1 MNNYID
7 IIANLI
13 HFFIFFKKIWKL
25 VITYHTPAN
34 FCGGTLVCT
43 NIKRIY
49 RSWPTF
55 TIDSFFHQQHFLS
68 IWLCFRT

>member
-49 RSWPTF
+49 RSWPP
-55 TIDSFFHQQHFLS
+55 LP
-68 IWLCFRT
+68 